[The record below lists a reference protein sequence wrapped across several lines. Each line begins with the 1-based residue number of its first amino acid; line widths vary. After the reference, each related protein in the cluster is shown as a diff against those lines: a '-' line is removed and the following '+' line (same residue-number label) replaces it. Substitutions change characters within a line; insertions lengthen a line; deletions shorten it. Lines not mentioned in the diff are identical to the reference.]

1 MYNYTL
7 LLNLR
12 QIFYLDKANKNMPIF
27 VRCKLNENIEFPLV
41 PCLLINI
48 IYFGGYVNHRT
59 SKHLGCKAAWLVRI
73 AEQKF

>member
-1 MYNYTL
+1 M
-7 LLNLR
+7 R

-27 VRCKLNENIEFPLV
+27 VHCRLNENIEFPLV
-41 PCLLINI
+41 PCIHIII

-59 SKHLGCKAAWLVRI
+59 SKQLGCKAASLVRI